1 MAPKTAKA
9 TKPNQTQRMTKTN
22 MIALLGSLALAGT
35 SLAGTASTSKG
46 PVVPPIAASD
56 DLLGFSLTAGWDS
69 TYLFHGVNVGD
80 NWLWTKL
87 DYNLALN
94 DKLSFNLG
102 AFYGHLFDFTYNELD
117 VYGGLT
123 YNAGPVNISTGFTWY
138 HYIDGST
145 LENQYEPYLTI
156 SSNGLP
162 VDVYFTG
169 YYDFEVDGT
178 YLETGLSK
186 TIALCDKVSLVPA
199 VNVGYNLGY
208 NTDEDGWNHVGV
220 RLGLPIA
227 LSKTATLTPYI
238 AGNFALDA
246 TEGYFAEDNVFLGG
260 VSLSVKF

>member
-1 MAPKTAKA
+1 
-9 TKPNQTQRMTKTN
+9 MTKTQ
-22 MIALLGSLALAGT
+22 MTALLGSLMLTGT
-35 SLAGTASTSKG
+35 TFAGTAAATGKT
-46 PVVPPIAASD
+46 VVPPMPSAD
-56 DLLGFSLTAGWDS
+56 ELLGFTLTAGWDS
-69 TYLFHGVNVGD
+69 TYLFHGVDVGD
-80 NWLWTKL
+80 NWLWSKL

-102 AFYGHLFDFTYNELD
+102 AFYGHLFDYTYNELD

-123 YNAGPVNISTGFTWY
+123 YNAGPVNIGAGFTWY
-138 HYIDGST
+138 HYFDGST
-145 LENQYEPYLTI
+145 LENQYEPYLSV

-186 TIALCDKVSLVPA
+186 TIKLCESASLVPS

-220 RLGLPIA
+220 RLALPIT

-246 TEGYFAEDNVFLGG
+246 TEGFFAEDNVFLGG
-260 VSLSVKF
+260 ISLSVKF